1 MRIVD
6 AQCIPEAGWLDA
18 PRTDSP
24 QIQQLA
30 SFQEENWPVA
40 LLATADTAQQTPD
53 LL

>member
-6 AQCIPEAGWLDA
+6 AQCIPEVGWLDA
-18 PRTDSP
+18 TRTDSP
-24 QIQQLA
+24 QIQHWSSLL
-30 SFQEENWPVA
+30 EGNWPVD